1 MQQVLS
7 GLNSLER
14 PDFVT
19 VYLDD
24 VLIFSDTL
32 NDHLSHLRQVIGRI
46 MEAGLKLKPAKCC
59 FVKQEVSY
67 LGHIITPRGILPN
80 PKLVE
85 AVRDFPVP
93 TNVRETTQL
102 LGLASYYR
110 RFISKFAQIARPLHQ
125 LTLKDVPFEWT
136 ASCQTSFD
144 HLKNLLI
151 QSPILAY
158 PYFSEDF
165 TLETDASVK
174 GLGAVLSQHQED
186 GKLHPVSYAS

>member
-93 TNVRETTQL
+93 TRAGGCPVP
-102 LGLASYYR
+102 ASGR
-110 RFISKFAQIARPLHQ
+110 WKTPPS
-125 LTLKDVPFEWT
+125 
-136 ASCQTSFD
+136 
-144 HLKNLLI
+144 
-151 QSPILAY
+151 ILCK
-158 PYFSEDF
+158 
-165 TLETDASVK
+165 LNSVQ
-174 GLGAVLSQHQED
+174 G
-186 GKLHPVSYAS
+186 